1 MLSVQKLVAG
11 YAGSE
16 VLHGIDL
23 QVKSGEIVAL
33 IGPNG
38 SGKSTLLKSI
48 FSLCDVNSGRVL
60 FNNQDVTKLETHK
73 MISQGI
79 GFVSQGRPV
88 FSTMSVVE
96 NLEMGAFGVSDSSVV
111 NKRLD
116 TVVSKFSVLNPK
128 RFDLALTLS
137 GGQQQL
143 LAIGRALMNNPK
155 LLLLDEPSLGLSPK
169 AAKDV
174 FEQIR
179 QLNQIDGVG
188 ILIAEQNARQAVEL
202 ADRTYVLVDGLVA
215 FCGGKEVLNDPRIQ
229 QVYLGG
235 R

>member
-1 MLSVQKLVAG
+1 VLSVQKLVAG